1 MQVILNGKRYTIIL
15 SNFPHAGECD
25 DPNIKHKKIKI
36 KKGLKGQQH
45 LDTLVHEALHAC
57 LWMASEEW
65 VSETASDISR
75 ILWRLGYRRV
85 EEESC
90 TLSFEPVQEEGQG
103 SDKVVEVES
112 EEERTPSRSL
122 LPVDRR
128 KNERRVLCHRKIF
141 RSKKG
146 KNAGFQSKS
155 RQD

>member
-1 MQVILNGKRYTIIL
+1 MLNGKRYVMVL
-15 SNFPHAGECD
+15 SDFPHAGECD
-25 DPNIKHKKIKI
+25 DPNIRYKKIKI
-36 KKGLKGQQH
+36 KKGLKGQHH

-90 TLSFEPVQEEGQG
+90 SLTFEPVREKGQEP
-103 SDKVVEVES
+103 DKVVEVES

-122 LPVDRR
+122 LPMDRR

-146 KNAGFQSKS
+146 KNEGFQS
-155 RQD
+155 